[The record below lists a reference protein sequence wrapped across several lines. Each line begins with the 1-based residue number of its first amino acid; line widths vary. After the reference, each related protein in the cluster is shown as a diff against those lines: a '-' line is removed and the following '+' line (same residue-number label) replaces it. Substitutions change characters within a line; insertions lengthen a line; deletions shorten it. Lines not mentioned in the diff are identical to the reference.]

1 MFKVL
6 LQLNEEE
13 IKKDN
18 EFNLSDI
25 YKEINALYSKAGC
38 YLLESNGNK
47 YIYTIDN
54 EEEAPARLGVPSL
67 NIRRLPWFKYM
78 KEFYLIH
85 NAYNK
90 NEWVYEDMIPDWE
103 EQLNDEEDD
112 EDEEN

>member
-6 LQLNEEE
+6 LQIDEEQV
-13 IKKDN
+13 KKDK
-18 EFNLSDI
+18 EFDLSDI
-25 YKEINALYSKAGC
+25 YKEIDVLYRKAGC
-38 YLLESNGNK
+38 YLIENDWNK

-67 NIRRLPWFKYM
+67 DIRELPWFKYM

-85 NAYNK
+85 NSYNK

-103 EQLNDEEDD
+103 EQLEDEEDD
-112 EDEEN
+112 EES

>member
-25 YKEINALYSKAGC
+25 YKEIDNLYSEAGC
-38 YLLESNGNK
+38 YLLEKNGNK

-54 EEEAPARLGVPSL
+54 TEEAPARLSVPSL
-67 NIRRLPWFKYM
+67 DIRELPWFKYM

-85 NAYNK
+85 NSYNK

-103 EQLNDEEDD
+103 EQLNNEEDD
-112 EDEEN
+112 EDEEV

>member
-18 EFNLSDI
+18 KFNLSDI
-25 YKEINALYSKAGC
+25 YKEIDTLYSEAGC
-38 YLLESNGNK
+38 YLLENNGNK
-47 YIYTIDN
+47 YIYTIDST
-54 EEEAPARLGVPSL
+54 EEAPARLSVPSL
-67 NIRRLPWFKYM
+67 DIRELPWFKYM

-85 NAYNK
+85 NSYNK

-103 EQLNDEEDD
+103 EQLNNEEEE
-112 EDEEN
+112 EDEES